1 MRTTLEIDDDV
12 LDAAKELARRRGI
25 TAGRV
30 VSELL
35 RTALTTPAGE
45 SDRVSEGEAFY
56 GFRPF
61 SPRGGVVTD
70 DAIEQLRDRE
80 GI

>member
-1 MRTTLEIDDDV
+1 MRTTLDIDDEV
-12 LDAAKELARRRGI
+12 LAAAKELARRRGT

-35 RTALTTPAGE
+35 RRALTEPQVKSGHIGE
-45 SDRVSEGEAFY
+45 SEAFY

-61 SPRGGVVTD
+61 PSRGGVVTD
-70 DAIEQLRDRE
+70 DAIEQLRDQE
-80 GI
+80 NT

>member
-1 MRTTLEIDDDV
+1 MRTTLDIDDEV
-12 LDAAKELARRRGI
+12 LAAAKELARRRGT

-35 RTALTTPAGE
+35 RRALTATEPGQDQVGE
-45 SDRVSEGEAFY
+45 SRAFY

-61 SPRGGVVTD
+61 PSRGGIVTD
-70 DAIEQLRDRE
+70 DCVEQLRDQE
-80 GI
+80 NI

>member
-1 MRTTLEIDDDV
+1 MRTTLDIDGDV
-12 LDAAKELARRRGI
+12 LDAAKELARRQGT

-30 VSELL
+30 VSQLL
-35 RTALTTPAGE
+35 RTALTTPVGE
-45 SDRVSEGEAFY
+45 SGRVGEGEAFY

-61 SPRGGVVTD
+61 ASRGRVVTD
-70 DAIEQLRDRE
+70 DAVEQLRDQE

>member
-1 MRTTLEIDDDV
+1 MRTTLDIDDEV
-12 LDAAKELARRRGI
+12 LAAAKELARRRGT

-35 RTALTTPAGE
+35 RRALTESVVKSGQVGE
-45 SDRVSEGEAFY
+45 SEAFY

-61 SPRGGVVTD
+61 PSRGGIVTD
-70 DAIEQLRDRE
+70 DCVEQLRDQE
-80 GI
+80 SI

>member
-1 MRTTLEIDDDV
+1 MRTTLDIDDEV
-12 LDAAKELARRRGI
+12 LAAAKELARRRGT

-35 RTALTTPAGE
+35 RRALTAVETMQDQVGE
-45 SDRVSEGEAFY
+45 SRASY

-61 SPRGGVVTD
+61 PSRGGIVTD
-70 DAIEQLRDRE
+70 DCVEQLRDQDS
-80 GI
+80 I

>member
-1 MRTTLEIDDDV
+1 MRTTLDIDED
-12 LDAAKELARRRGI
+12 LLAAAKELARRRGT

-35 RTALTTPAGE
+35 RRALTAPDNSRNHVAET
-45 SDRVSEGEAFY
+45 EAFY

-61 SPRGGVVTD
+61 PGRGEVVTD
-70 DAIEQLRDRE
+70 DLVEKLRDKE

>member
-1 MRTTLEIDDDV
+1 MRTTIDIDDD
-12 LDAAKELARRRGI
+12 LMAAAKELARRRGT

-35 RTALTTPAGE
+35 RRALTEPEVRSGHVGE
-45 SDRVSEGEAFY
+45 SAVLY

-61 SPRGGVVTD
+61 PSRGGVVTD
-70 DAIEQLRDRE
+70 DAIEQLRDQE
-80 GI
+80 KT

>member
-1 MRTTLEIDDDV
+1 MRTTLDIDDEV
-12 LDAAKELARRRGI
+12 LAAAKELARRRGT

-35 RTALTTPAGE
+35 RRALTTAEPGQDQVGE
-45 SDRVSEGEAFY
+45 SRAFY

-61 SPRGGVVTD
+61 SSRGGIVTD
-70 DAIEQLRDRE
+70 DCVEQLRDQE
-80 GI
+80 NI